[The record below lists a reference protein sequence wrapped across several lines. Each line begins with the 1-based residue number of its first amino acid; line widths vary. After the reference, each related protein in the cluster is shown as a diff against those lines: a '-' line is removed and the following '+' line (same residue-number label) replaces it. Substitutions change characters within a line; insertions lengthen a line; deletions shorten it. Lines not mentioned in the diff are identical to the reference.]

1 MFEKEKRFSFRQG
14 LPKKVISTPYFTLRF
29 GSKKSETGTNAVVVS
44 KKVSKKAVIRN
55 KIKRKFL
62 SVLKENLGEKQEL
75 YDIVI
80 YVRPMPENLDEKVYE
95 DLLIESLKKI
105 K

>member
-1 MFEKEKRFSFRQG
+1 MFEKEKRFSFKQG
-14 LPKKVISTPYFTLRF
+14 LPRKVISTPYFTLRF

-55 KIKRKFL
+55 KFKRRFL
-62 SVLKENLGEKQEL
+62 SILKENLNKRHEE

-80 YVRPMPENLDEKVYE
+80 YVRPMPEDLDENAYKKV
-95 DLLIESLKKI
+95 LIESLEKI
-105 K
+105 

>member
-29 GSKKSETGTNAVVVS
+29 GNKKSEIGTNAVVVS
-44 KKVSKKAVIRN
+44 KKVSKKAVVRN

-62 SVLKENLGEKQEL
+62 SILKENLKKGHEE

-80 YVRPMPENLDEKVYE
+80 YVRPMPE
-95 DLLIESLKKI
+95 DLEENIYKKMLIESLEKI
-105 K
+105 

>member
-1 MFEKEKRFSFRQG
+1 MFEKEKRFSFKQG
-14 LPKKVISTPYFTLRF
+14 LPKKVISTPYFSLRF
-29 GSKKSETGTNAVVVS
+29 GNKKSEIGTIAVVVS

-62 SVLKENLGEKQEL
+62 SILKESLGEKSEL

-80 YVRPMPENLDEKVYE
+80 YVKPHSLDLDDNVYE
-95 DLLIESLKKI
+95 KLLKESLEKI
-105 K
+105 

>member
-1 MFEKEKRFSFRQG
+1 MFEKEKRFSFKQG
-14 LPKKVISTPYFTLRF
+14 LPRKVISTPYFTLRF

-55 KIKRKFL
+55 KFKRRFL
-62 SVLKENLGEKQEL
+62 SILKENLNKRHEE

-80 YVRPMPENLDEKVYE
+80 YVRPMPEDLDENVYKKV
-95 DLLIESLKKI
+95 LIESLEKI
-105 K
+105 